1 MDERL
6 VEVLLRV
13 YNDDLEPEEQVSF
26 SFKDKSEYNS
36 FLERVRELKNYDY
49 VGADFEIFESVPNT
63 NDHNQYTVIV
73 TLTERGIAYCKSL
86 KN

>member
-6 VEVLLRV
+6 VEVLLRI
-13 YNDDLEPEEQVSF
+13 YNDDLEPDEFVRVG
-26 SFKDKSEYNS
+26 FKNKSEYDS
-36 FLERVRELKNYDY
+36 FMKYVHELKNYNY
-49 VGADFEIFESVPNT
+49 IGISPEIFESVHNT
-63 NDHNQYTVIV
+63 DAKNQYTVMV